1 MKRAQIASNGRKGI
15 PRHRTIFPFPR
26 LFWPNR
32 LWAVKLHVTNE
43 TWDTAGSRARDDC
56 FARRPPQSTEHR
68 ARRAAAASRA
78 GPGCLAPFQHRPIR
92 VDEARAISKR
102 SRRTPS
108 ADAQH
113 ASSLAAR
120 LGGTPAACGVQ
131 RRERSRDPAVP
142 PTADLPQR
150 RSPARRAWGSV
161 LCRNLRL
168 SPPNLQHSAREVA
181 AGPAASLAHDRA
193 LGLQAARDGP
203 LRLHP
208 ICISEAGYT
217 YSDRFTDV
225 RARHPHS
232 SMPRPPCTAPAPFAA
247 GPVGPSGGPVL
258 TSPPPRPRHGR
269 FTRPVN
275 VPAQVLQRLLG
286 PKPGPV
292 ALPLPHTAPA
302 EPMPHTQLHS
312 ARGAPAAPPDD
323 AAVGA
328 SLH

>member
-26 LFWPNR
+26 LFGPNR

-131 RRERSRDPAVP
+131 RRERDRGIQRFPRLPTCRKGALRHGARGGVSSAEISDSPLRICDTRRGKSLRAP
-142 PTADLPQR
+142 P
-150 RSPARRAWGSV
+150 
-161 LCRNLRL
+161 
-168 SPPNLQHSAREVA
+168 
-181 AGPAASLAHDRA
+181 RA
-193 LGLQAARDGP
+193 LPTTER
-203 LRLHP
+203 
-208 ICISEAGYT
+208 
-217 YSDRFTDV
+217 
-225 RARHPHS
+225 
-232 SMPRPPCTAPAPFAA
+232 
-247 GPVGPSGGPVL
+247 
-258 TSPPPRPRHGR
+258 
-269 FTRPVN
+269 
-275 VPAQVLQRLLG
+275 
-286 PKPGPV
+286 
-292 ALPLPHTAPA
+292 
-302 EPMPHTQLHS
+302 
-312 ARGAPAAPPDD
+312 
-323 AAVGA
+323 
-328 SLH
+328 